1 MNKEKLSVDWAV
13 ELSQDV
19 LDGKSIVDKVRQLID
34 EVERE
39 SHNNSRK
46 YYMTIFGSGSVD

>member
-19 LDGKSIVDKVRQLID
+19 LDGKSIVDRVRQLID

-46 YYMTIFGSGSVD
+46 YYMTIFGSSSVD